1 MFIIVNYDLGGDK
14 SYKEFINQG
23 ILDQAKLTV
32 SQRKLTIKRPI
43 KSKYIRTNNK
53 LIKQKY

>member
-23 ILDQAKLTV
+23 ILDQAKFTV
-32 SQRKLTIKRPI
+32 SQGKFTVKRPI
-43 KSKYIRTNNK
+43 KSNEIYQNE
-53 LIKQKY
+53 